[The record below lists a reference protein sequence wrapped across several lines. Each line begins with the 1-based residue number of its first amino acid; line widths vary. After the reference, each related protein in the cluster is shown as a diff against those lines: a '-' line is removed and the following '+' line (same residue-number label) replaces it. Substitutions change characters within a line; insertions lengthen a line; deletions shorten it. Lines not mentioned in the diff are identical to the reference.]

1 MREYVVIVL
10 AVTADEL
17 YVKFMASDC
26 HLASPGDYERSGF
39 RLRLP
44 LDEETSFQEELD
56 LADRRGESI
65 DRHGSPP

>member
-10 AVTADEL
+10 DVTADEL
-17 YVKFMASDC
+17 CVKFMASDC
-26 HLASPGDYERSGF
+26 HLTSPGDHKRSGF

-44 LDEETSFQEELD
+44 IEEETWFREELD
-56 LADRRGESI
+56 LVDRRGESI